1 MNKSITLNKSSTA
14 QKSAGSV
21 KAFLK
26 NISPFNNKTDMPAAL
41 LAVKKLLAFAFCYC
55 GGLLLAE
62 GIIIG
67 CFLACGKNFLQG
79 EMFSDDVMLLVK
91 LYGMTILIAVS
102 LLYRKL
108 IEKRKLPKIG
118 AARSI
123 SGWFLGAGIGTL
135 LIIVSVSAIMV
146 TGTIE
151 PNGFSADLNITMMLL
166 TLGGYAVQGA
176 AEEMLCRGLV
186 FCSLKDKVSLPVAV
200 GASTLVFICPHMGTL
215 MDSEPVF
222 VISGVADLVAI
233 SCIFSFITLRT
244 ESILAACGLHTI
256 WNFIL
261 NCVLGL
267 ELSGSQG
274 GAALISMRPVGENLL
289 NGGKYGIEASLITG
303 SVLTAAAFLLWHMY
317 KRNDRKAGVK
327 YGIQ

>member
-1 MNKSITLNKSSTA
+1 
-14 QKSAGSV
+14 
-21 KAFLK
+21 
-26 NISPFNNKTDMPAAL
+26 
-41 LAVKKLLAFAFCYC
+41 
-55 GGLLLAE
+55 
-62 GIIIG
+62 
-67 CFLACGKNFLQG
+67 
-79 EMFSDDVMLLVK
+79 
-91 LYGMTILIAVS
+91 
-102 LLYRKL
+102 
-108 IEKRKLPKIG
+108 
-118 AARSI
+118 
-123 SGWFLGAGIGTL
+123 
-135 LIIVSVSAIMV
+135 
-146 TGTIE
+146 
-151 PNGFSADLNITMMLL
+151 MMLL

-244 ESILAACGLHTI
+244 ESILAACGLH
-256 WNFIL
+256 
-261 NCVLGL
+261 
-267 ELSGSQG
+267 
-274 GAALISMRPVGENLL
+274 LL
-289 NGGKYGIEASLITG
+289 NGGKYGIEASIITG